1 MTPPVVRA
9 RPLAAPQLMLI
20 VALLLVA
27 FFVRAHDALAMP
39 AFNDESLHIRR
50 SEIVWRFD
58 DPVSFTAGKL
68 LGYYWLGAFGFDR
81 LDALHGGRLVYALA
95 ILIGA
100 AATYRVGRTLFG
112 HAVGAL
118 ALLLYA
124 LSPYLI
130 FYERMILADQLAAA
144 FGMLAV
150 WAGIR
155 LARRPTRRAGLLSGL
170 FVSLAVLAKLTAAP
184 FALVS
189 LAAIWT
195 LGERERA
202 PAGSG
207 WRARLA
213 RIVPPCYR
221 PALATAYVFNLI
233 SGLPFIL
240 FPIFRQVQQ
249 EPVLLVGTNLFVTG
263 GFERV
268 LAANIPAL
276 GETLAE
282 FYGPAAVIA
291 ALGAAAW
298 ALWRWRRLALYLALC
313 TLLPW
318 SIILALS
325 PDPSNRYWLPG
336 IPPLL
341 VWVAAGLWGVAD
353 ALARRVG
360 RGPARAIVA
369 GAIGV
374 WGAAVALPFAWNA
387 WNDPLALRLPEH
399 DRWEYYTN
407 FSSGFGWREA
417 VEAMQTLPR
426 STPSG
431 RVPVVSTI
439 VGCHALRLYLPEDG
453 VVNLECPFFGW
464 EGEHLDAVTADLERF
479 FASETVTYLL
489 AEPDAPFVDLD
500 RLPVQRERVAR
511 FERPFGGIALE
522 LYRVG
527 PSEG

>member
-1 MTPPVVRA
+1 MTPPAARD
-9 RPLAAPQLMLI
+9 RPLAAPHLMVI

-27 FFVRAHDALAMP
+27 FFVRAHNALAMP

-100 AATYRVGRTLFG
+100 AATYRVGRALFG
-112 HAVGAL
+112 HAVGVL

-124 LSPYLI
+124 LSPYLV

-155 LARRPTRRAGLLSGL
+155 LARRPTPRAGLLSGL

-184 FALVS
+184 FALASV
-189 LAAIWT
+189 AAIWT
-195 LGERERA
+195 LGERDSA

-213 RIVPPCYR
+213 RIVAPRYW
-221 PALATAYVFNLI
+221 PALATAYAFNLI

-240 FPIFRQVQQ
+240 FPVFRQVQQ
-249 EPVLLVGTNLFVTG
+249 EPVLLVGTNLFVTS
-263 GFERV
+263 GFGRV

-276 GETLAE
+276 GETLAG
-282 FYGPAAVIA
+282 FHGPAAVIA

-298 ALWRWRRLALYLALC
+298 ALWRWRRPALYLAGC

-325 PDPSNRYWLPG
+325 PDPSNRYWLLG

-341 VWVAAGLWGVAD
+341 VWVAAGLWGASD
-353 ALARRVG
+353 ALARRAG
-360 RGPARAIVA
+360 DGLARAALA

-374 WGAAVALPFAWNA
+374 WSAAIALPFAWNA

-407 FSSGFGWREA
+407 FSAGFGWREA

-426 STPSG
+426 SSTSG

-453 VVNLECPFFGW
+453 AVNLKCPFFGW
-464 EGEHLDAVTADLERF
+464 QGEHLDAVTADLAHF

-489 AEPDAPFVDLD
+489 AEPDAPFVDLN
-500 RLPVQRERVAR
+500 RLPVRRERVAR
-511 FERPFGGIALE
+511 FERPFGGVALE
-522 LYRVG
+522 LYRVD
-527 PSEG
+527 PPE